1 MQRREF
7 VQTGLGAAGISAVA
21 GIGAGIGMMAG
32 DAMAQS
38 AEGASL
44 PPLKPERLRP
54 GMTIGV
60 VAPSSPADEDETVRY
75 GLELVESFGFKAKPG
90 KHLFERTQYLA
101 GPDEARAADLNAMF
115 ADSDVGAIMALAGG
129 YGAMR
134 ILPHLDYDVIR
145 ANPKALIGYSDITA
159 LHCALHRK
167 CGLITYHGQTALSRF
182 TGYSIAEFQKVLM
195 EPKANVP
202 IGAPPP
208 FETGPGRVQRENRIT
223 TFRPGVA
230 RGRLI
235 GGNLTLVSCLMGTPY
250 EPDFAG
256 RLVFLEDVHEKPY
269 RVDRMLTQLLL
280 SGRLAKAA
288 GLIFGKFTDAED
300 TGNTFSLEHVLRDA
314 AARLEIPCAR
324 GLMIGHVADQ
334 TVVPIGIEAEFDAGG
349 GQLTL
354 LESPMR

>member
-7 VQTGLGAAGISAVA
+7 VQTG
-21 GIGAGIGMMAG
+21 IGATAAWGMSARTT
-32 DAMAQS
+32 AQ
-38 AEGASL
+38 ASEAQEATSPAAL
-44 PPLKPERLRP
+44 RKPKRLQP

-75 GLELVESFGFKAKPG
+75 ALELVESFGFKAKPG

-101 GPDEARAADLNAMF
+101 GPDAARAEDLNAMF
-115 ADSDVGAIMALAGG
+115 ADPSVDAIMAMAGG

-134 ILPHLDYDVIR
+134 TLPYLNYEVIR

-159 LHCALHRK
+159 LHCALHRH

-182 TGYSIAEFQKVLM
+182 SDYSIAEFQRVLM
-195 EPKANVP
+195 QPEANLT
-202 IGAPPP
+202 IGAPPK
-208 FETGPGRVQRENRIT
+208 FEAGPGRVERVNRIT
-223 TFRPGVA
+223 TIRPGIA

-235 GGNLTLVSCLMGTPY
+235 GGNLTLISCLMGTPY
-250 EPDFAG
+250 EPDFTG

-269 RVDRMLTQLLL
+269 RVDRMLTQLVL
-280 SGRLAKAA
+280 SGKLAKAA

-300 TGNTFSLEHVLRDA
+300 TSNTFSLEHVLTDCGKA
-314 AARLEIPCAR
+314 VNLPCAR

-334 TVVPIGIEAEFDAGG
+334 TVVPIGVEAEFDADTGR
-349 GQLTL
+349 LTL
-354 LESPMR
+354 LESPMA

>member
-1 MQRREF
+1 MERREF
-7 VQTGLGAAGISAVA
+7 VQAGIGAVTGISAVA
-21 GIGAGIGMMAG
+21 GISAAAG
-32 DAMAQS
+32 DAMAQDGDS
-38 AEGASL
+38 ASL
-44 PPLKPERLRP
+44 PLLKPERLRP
-54 GMTIGV
+54 GMTVGV

-75 GLELVESFGFKAKPG
+75 GLELVESFGFKAKAG
-90 KHLFERTQYLA
+90 ENLFARTQYLA
-101 GPDEARAADLNAMF
+101 GPDAARAADLNAMF
-115 ADSDVGAIMALAGG
+115 ADPGVGAIMALAGG

-134 ILPHLDYDVIR
+134 ILPYLDYDVIR

-182 TGYSIAEFQKVLM
+182 TSYSIGEFQKVLM
-195 EPKANVP
+195 QPRANLR

-208 FETGPGRVQRENRIT
+208 FDAGPGRVERENRIT

-230 RGRLI
+230 RGRLT

-250 EPDFAG
+250 EPDFTN

-280 SGRLAKAA
+280 SGKLAKAA

-314 AARLEIPCAR
+314 ASRLEIPCAR

-334 TVVPIGIEAEFDAGG
+334 TVVPIGVEAEFDAGSG
-349 GQLTL
+349 RLTL
-354 LESPMR
+354 LELPVR